1 MRQVWWIPFYDRGY
15 YMWVIPVPIALLGY
29 TIFSQKHGWM
39 SRIPIG
45 ILMGLGVGLV
55 FKAWVN
61 NYLPLIVSTMV
72 PLWPNHMVLREPPG
86 IHYADQVYISTAINN
101 LILVVTTVAV
111 LTYFF
116 FSFEQK
122 ARVVRG
128 TAQLGRW
135 LLMVAFGAIFGATI
149 MNRFV
154 LMIDRIWFL
163 LIEWMHVRPPM

>member
-1 MRQVWWIPFYDRGY
+1 MI
-15 YMWVIPVPIALLGY
+15 
-29 TIFSQKHGWM
+29 
-39 SRIPIG
+39 
-45 ILMGLGVGLV
+45 
-55 FKAWVN
+55 
-61 NYLPLIVSTMV
+61 
-72 PLWPNHMVLREPPG
+72 
-86 IHYADQVYISTAINN
+86 
-101 LILVVTTVAV
+101 TTVAV

-122 ARVVRG
+122 AKAVRG

-163 LIEWMHVRPPM
+163 LIEWLHVRPPM